1 MDDSPEVKKAQTESA
16 FREVNE
22 RIAENAERFDAEST
36 EFICECA
43 DPDCIHR
50 VEASL
55 EEYEEVREDGA
66 TFLLAPGHGDG
77 SIERVVEHRGHFMIV
92 EKVHAAARAIVRRLD
107 PRAAEA

>member
-1 MDDSPEVKKAQTESA
+1 MDDSPEVKKARTESA

-22 RIAENAERFDAEST
+22 RIAESAERFDAGST

-55 EEYEEVREDGA
+55 DEYEEVREDGA

-77 SIERVVEHRGHFMIV
+77 SIERVVEHRGNFMIV
-92 EKVHAAARAIVRRLD
+92 EKVQATALALVRRLD
-107 PRAAEA
+107 PRAAET

>member
-1 MDDSPEVKKAQTESA
+1 MDDSPEVKKARTESA

-22 RIAENAERFDAEST
+22 RIAESAERFDAGST

-43 DPDCIHR
+43 DPDCTHR

-55 EEYEEVREDGA
+55 DEYEEVREDGA

-77 SIERVVEHRGHFMIV
+77 SIERVVEHRGNFMIV
-92 EKVHAAARAIVRRLD
+92 EKVQATARALVRRLD
-107 PRAAEA
+107 PRAAET

>member
-1 MDDSPEVKKAQTESA
+1 MDDSPEVKKARTESA

-22 RIAENAERFDAEST
+22 RIAESAERFDAGST

-43 DPDCIHR
+43 DPDCTHR

-55 EEYEEVREDGA
+55 DEYEEVREDGA
-66 TFLLAPGHGDG
+66 TFMLAPGHGDG

-92 EKVHAAARAIVRRLD
+92 EKVHAAARSIVRRLD